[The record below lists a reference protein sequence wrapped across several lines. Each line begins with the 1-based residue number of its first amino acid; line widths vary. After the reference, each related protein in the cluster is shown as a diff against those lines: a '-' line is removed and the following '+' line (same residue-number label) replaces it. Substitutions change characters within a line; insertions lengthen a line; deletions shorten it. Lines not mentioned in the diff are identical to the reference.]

1 MHSNELIRSQ
11 PQLEPYDSFKQ
22 HVNDFIRLDHTEHKY
37 SNQIFESLINLL
49 KNDTIISKQSDAI
62 QIIDLISLFRMVS
75 SSRQSVL
82 SNLTAVA
89 LEKSEIVNNN
99 IVAKQNASAE
109 RITLNRI
116 ACLKEFSACINSSGI
131 VKVLS
136 STNVRVSIKFSNI
149 ICSYITRS

>member
-131 VKVLS
+131 AKVLS